1 MQLSH
6 ILAIAVFLFTYIL
19 IVVKPKRLNEAHAAL
34 IGAALTTVFLLKPTH
49 VLEAMGISTPEM
61 PVPLVTTWNVVIIL
75 VTLMVIST
83 LLDDHGFFEYCACR
97 AINASRNNGERLFL
111 YTFLVVSLISLFAGN
126 DVVILTTTPIIL
138 IFCRN
143 ARIDPKPFM
152 YVSFFAAN
160 TFSMPLYIGNL
171 TNIMIGDS
179 YRLDY
184 FGFTGFMVLPTLAA
198 GIVNYYSLKHIF
210 RRHIQV
216 SFDAKDNGRVKVKNR
231 MLVTL
236 GIGVLAAV
244 IVLGGVA
251 NSLKIPISAVT
262 LAGALILILFER
274 RPLYRLKRV
283 SWNVVMFVIGLFIVV
298 KGLEVSGF
306 SEYAGEVLFVNLSDN
321 IMAAT
326 FVVSL
331 VSALMCNLVNNIPM
345 TAMML
350 SIFQHPGLSIDMN
363 TAMAYSLVIGSNLG
377 ANFTT
382 FGALAGI
389 LWLESAKRYGWSTT
403 MTDFLKIGLFVTP
416 IAILGSS
423 IVLALEILFLYGK

>member
-1 MQLSH
+1 MQPGQL
-6 ILAIAVFLFTYIL
+6 LAIAVFVFTYAL
-19 IVVKPKRLNEAHAAL
+19 IVLKPKRLNEAHAAL
-34 IGAALTTVFLLKPTH
+34 IGAALTIVFLLKPTH
-49 VLEAMGISTPEM
+49 VLEALGISTPDM
-61 PVPLVTTWNVVIIL
+61 PVPFVTTWNVVIIL
-75 VTLMVIST
+75 ATLMVIST
-83 LLDDHGFFEYCACR
+83 LLDDYGFFEYCAYR
-97 AINASRNNGERLFL
+97 AIHASKNSGEQLFL
-111 YTFLVVSLISLFAGN
+111 NTFLVVSLISLFAGN

-179 YRLDY
+179 FRLDY
-184 FGFTGFMVLPTLAA
+184 FGFTGYMLLPTLAA
-198 GIVNYYSLKHIF
+198 GLLNYYLLKRIFRKHIPA
-210 RRHIQV
+210 
-216 SFDAKDNGRVKVKNR
+216 SFDTNDNGRVQIKNR
-231 MLVTL
+231 SLVAL
-236 GIGVLAAV
+236 GVGVLAAV

-251 NSLKIPISAVT
+251 NYYEIPISALT
-262 LAGALILILFER
+262 LAGAVILILFER
-274 RPLYRLKRV
+274 RPLHRLKRV

-306 SEYAGEVLFVNLSDN
+306 AEYAGEVLFGNLSEN
-321 IMAAT
+321 ILAAT
-326 FVVSL
+326 FLVSL
-331 VSALMCNLVNNIPM
+331 ISAFMCNLVNNIPM

-350 SIFQHPGLSIDMN
+350 SILQHPGLTPDMN

-389 LWLESAKRYGWSTT
+389 LWLESAKKYGWNTT

-416 IAILGSS
+416 FAILVSS
-423 IVLALEILFLYGK
+423 IVLALEILLF

>member
-75 VTLMVIST
+75 ATLMVIST
-83 LLDDHGFFEYCACR
+83 LLDDHGFFEYCAYR
-97 AINASRNNGERLFL
+97 AIHASRNNGERLFL

>member
-49 VLEAMGISTPEM
+49 VFEAMGISTPEM

-75 VTLMVIST
+75 ATLMVIST
-83 LLDDHGFFEYCACR
+83 LLDDHGFFEYCAYR
-97 AINASRNNGERLFL
+97 AIHASRNNGERLFL

-126 DVVILTTTPIIL
+126 DVVILTMTPIIL

-198 GIVNYYSLKHIF
+198 GIVNYYFLKHIF

-236 GIGVLAAV
+236 GLGVLAAV

-306 SEYAGEVLFVNLSDN
+306 AEYAGEVLFVNLNDN

-331 VSALMCNLVNNIPM
+331 ISALMCNLVNNIPM

-350 SIFQHPGLSIDMN
+350 SIFQHPGMSPDMN

-423 IVLALEILFLYGK
+423 IVLALEILFLV

>member
-49 VLEAMGISTPEM
+49 ILEAMGISTPEM

-75 VTLMVIST
+75 ATLMVIST
-83 LLDDHGFFEYCACR
+83 LLDDHGFFEYCAYR
-97 AINASRNNGERLFL
+97 AIHASKNNGERLFL

-198 GIVNYYSLKHIF
+198 GVVNYYLLKNIF
-210 RRHIQV
+210 RKHIQV
-216 SFDAKDNGRVKVKNR
+216 SFDAKDNGMVKVKNR

-236 GIGVLAAV
+236 GLGVLAAV

-283 SWNVVMFVIGLFIVV
+283 SWNVVIFVIGLFIVV

-306 SEYAGEVLFVNLSDN
+306 AEYAGEVLFANLSDN
-321 IMAAT
+321 ILAAT
-326 FVVSL
+326 FLVSL
-331 VSALMCNLVNNIPM
+331 ISAFMCNLVNNIPM

-350 SIFQHPGLSIDMN
+350 SILQHPGLTPDMN

-403 MTDFLKIGLFVTP
+403 LTDFLKIGLFVTP

-423 IVLALEILFLYGK
+423 IVLAVEILLF

>member
-1 MQLSH
+1 MQPSH
-6 ILAIAVFLFTYIL
+6 ILAIAVFLFTYAL
-19 IVVKPKRLNEAHAAL
+19 IVLKPKKLNEAHAAM
-34 IGAALTTVFLLKPTH
+34 IGAGITTVFLLKPTH
-49 VLEAMGISTPEM
+49 VLEAMGISTPEN

-75 VTLMVIST
+75 ATLMVIST
-83 LLDDHGFFEYCACR
+83 LLDDNGFFEYCAYR
-97 AINASRNNGERLFL
+97 AIHASKNSGEQLFL

-138 IFCRN
+138 IFCKN
-143 ARIDPKPFM
+143 SRIDPKPFM
-152 YVSFFAAN
+152 YVAFFAAN

-171 TNIMIGDS
+171 TNIMVGDS

-184 FGFTGFMVLPTLAA
+184 FGFTLFMILPTLAA
-198 GIVNYYSLKHIF
+198 GIVNYYLLKRIF
-210 RRHIQV
+210 RKHIQV
-216 SFDAKDNGRVKVKNR
+216 NFDAKENGTVSVKNR
-231 MLVTL
+231 MLVTMGL
-236 GIGVLAAV
+236 GVLTAI

-251 NSLKIPISAVT
+251 NSLKIPISTVT
-262 LAGALILILFER
+262 LAGAFILIIFER

-283 SWNVVMFVIGLFIVV
+283 SWNVVIFVIGLFIVV

-306 SEYAGEVLFVNLSDN
+306 AEYAGGVLFSNLSDN

-331 VSALMCNLVNNIPM
+331 LSALMCNLVNNIPM

-350 SIFQHPGLSIDMN
+350 TLLQHPSLSPDMN
-363 TAMAYSLVIGSNLG
+363 MAMAYSLVIGSNLG

-423 IVLALEILFLYGK
+423 IVLAVEILLF

>member
-1 MQLSH
+1 MQMSH

-19 IVVKPKRLNEAHAAL
+19 IVVKPKRLKEAHAAL

-83 LLDDHGFFEYCACR
+83 LLDDYGFFEYCACR
-97 AINASRNNGERLFL
+97 AIHASRNNGERLFL
-111 YTFLVVSLISLFAGN
+111 YTFLVVSLISLFTGN

-184 FGFTGFMVLPTLAA
+184 FGFTRFMVLPTLAA

-216 SFDAKDNGRVKVKNR
+216 SFDAKDDGRVKVKNR

-236 GIGVLAAV
+236 GLGVLAAV

-251 NSLKIPISAVT
+251 NSRKIPISAVT

-283 SWNVVMFVIGLFIVV
+283 SWNVVIFVIGLFIVV

-306 SEYAGEVLFVNLSDN
+306 SEYAGEVLFVNLSNN

-331 VSALMCNLVNNIPM
+331 ISALMCNLVNNIPM

-350 SIFQHPGLSIDMN
+350 SIFQHSGMSIDMN

-389 LWLESAKRYGWSTT
+389 LWLESAKRFGWSTT

-423 IVLALEILFLYGK
+423 IVLALEILFL